1 MAYINPLVD
10 ALLLIIDTEDME
22 SLSRRPRY
30 CCMLKIV
37 RRCVGDGIHS
47 PHTSSN
53 SSLVFLNEL
62 RSQWMYHKRMR
73 LVVLTESLMPWS
85 TVSQKEGSLDGK

>member
-1 MAYINPLVD
+1 MTYNPLVD
-10 ALLLIIDTEDME
+10 ALLLLIDSEDAE
-22 SLSRRPRY
+22 PPSHRPGT
-30 CCMLKIV
+30 CNMKNLV
-37 RRCVGDGIHS
+37 LRCIGDGIHS
-47 PHTSSN
+47 RHTSSN